1 MELKATSIGKRLA
14 QHPYDRAVILNAGI
28 KVSGDRHEYLIPFNQ
43 LLAIHCK
50 RGLVWGEL
58 EFVLPDDKVVRLHG
72 TEWAETQRF
81 HRHLNTLWQQW
92 SQEMSE
98 VAAAVLQEQLETITA
113 RTHEN
118 KWLTRN
124 QTTGLQQQIRR
135 AFAALPLPVER
146 LEEFDNCR
154 EAIRQC
160 QAWLQDIEACR
171 LQHNQAYTDAML
183 TEYAEF
189 FQQIESSPL
198 NPAQARAVVN
208 GEQSLLVL
216 AGAGSGKTSVLV
228 ARAGWLLAKGDAVAE
243 QILLL
248 AFGRKAAEEMDE
260 RIRERLHTEDITART
275 FHSLALHIIQQG
287 SKKVPTVSKLENN
300 TPARNKLF
308 ITAWRQQCSEKK
320 AQAKGWRQWLEEE
333 MQWSVPEG
341 NFWDDEKLQRRLA
354 PRLDRW
360 VSLMRMH
367 GGSQAEMIANAPE
380 DIRDLFSKRIKLMAP
395 LLKAWKS
402 ALKEENAVDFSGL
415 IHQAIVILE
424 KGRFISPWKHIL
436 VDEFQ
441 DISPQRA
448 ALLAALR
455 QQNSQT
461 TLFAVGDD
469 WQAIY
474 RFSGAQLSLTTA
486 FHHTFGE
493 GDRCDLD
500 TTYRFNSRI
509 GEVANGFIQQ
519 NPHQLAKPLNSLTVG
534 DKKAVTLL
542 DESQLDA
549 LLDKLSGFAKAEERI
564 LVLARYHHL
573 KPASLEKAATRW
585 PKLQLEFMTIHAS
598 KGQQADYVIIVGL
611 HDGNDGFPAPARE
624 SIMEEALLPAVEDF
638 PDAEERRLLYVALT
652 RARHRVWLLFNKD
665 APSCFVDELKQR
677 DVPVSRKP

>member
-58 EFVLPDDKVVRLHG
+58 EFVLPDEKVVRLHG

-81 HRHLNTLWQQW
+81 HHHLNTRWQQW

-98 VAAAVLQEQLETITA
+98 VAAGVLHEQLDLIAA
-113 RTHEN
+113 RTGQN
-118 KWLTRN
+118 AWLTRE
-124 QTTGLQQQIRR
+124 QTAGLQQQILR
-135 AFAALPLPVER
+135 AFAALPLPVNR

-154 EAIRQC
+154 DALRQC
-160 QAWLQDIEACR
+160 QAWLKDIEACR
-171 LQHNQAYTDAML
+171 LQHNQAYTETML
-183 TEYAEF
+183 TEYADF
-189 FQQIESSPL
+189 FQQVESSPL

-208 GEQSLLVL
+208 GEHSLLVL

-228 ARAGWLLAKGDAVAE
+228 ARAGWLLARGEAAAD

-248 AFGRKAAEEMDE
+248 AFGRKAAQEMDE
-260 RIRERLHTEDITART
+260 RIRERLHTGEITART
-275 FHSLALHIIQQG
+275 FHALALHIIQQG
-287 SKKVPTVSKLENN
+287 SKKVPTISKLEND
-300 TPARNKLF
+300 TTARNKLF
-308 ITAWRQQCSEKK
+308 ISTWRQQCSEKK

-333 MQWSVPEG
+333 MQWTVPEG

-354 PRLDRW
+354 SRLDRW

-367 GGSQAEMIANAPE
+367 GGAQAEMIASAPE
-380 DIRDLFSKRIKLMAP
+380 EIRDLFSKRVKLMAP

-402 ALKEENAVDFSGL
+402 ALKAENAVDFSGL
-415 IHQAIVILE
+415 IHLAIVILE
-424 KGRFISPWKHIL
+424 KGRFVSPWKHIL

-455 QQNSQT
+455 QQNSHT
-461 TLFAVGDD
+461 TLFVVGDD

-486 FHHTFGE
+486 FHQTFGD

-500 TTYRFNSRI
+500 TTYRFNNRI
-509 GEVANGFIQQ
+509 GEIANRFIQQ
-519 NPHQLAKPLNSLTVG
+519 NPHQLKKPLNSLTTG

-542 DESQLDA
+542 DETQLDA
-549 LLDKLSGFAKAEERI
+549 LLDKLSGYAKADERI

-573 KPASLEKAATRW
+573 KPSSLEKAATRW
-585 PKLQLEFMTIHAS
+585 PKLQLDFMTIHAS

-611 HDGNDGFPAPARE
+611 QEGSDGFPAPARE
-624 SIMEEALLPAVEDF
+624 SIMEEALLPVVEDF

-652 RARHRVWLLFNKD
+652 RARHRVWLLYNK
-665 APSCFVDELKQR
+665 ANPSRFVEDLKDL
-677 DVPVSRKP
+677 DVPVVRKP

>member
-1 MELKATSIGKRLA
+1 MELKATSLGKRLA

-58 EFVLPDDKVVRLHG
+58 EFVLPDEKVVRLHG

-81 HRHLNTLWQQW
+81 HHHLNALWQQW
-92 SQEMSE
+92 SQEMSD
-98 VAAAVLQEQLETITA
+98 VAAGVLQQQLDAIAA
-113 RTHEN
+113 RTSES
-118 KWLTRN
+118 KWLTRE
-124 QTTGLQQQIRR
+124 QTSGLQQQIRR
-135 AFAALPLPVER
+135 AFAALPLPVNR
-146 LEEFDNCR
+146 LEEFENCR
-154 EAIRQC
+154 EALRQC
-160 QAWLQDIEACR
+160 QAWLKDIEACR
-171 LQHNQAYTDAML
+171 LQHNQAYTEAML
-183 TEYAEF
+183 EEYAEF
-189 FQQIESSPL
+189 FQHIESSPL

-228 ARAGWLLAKGDAVAE
+228 ARAGWLLARGEAAPE

-248 AFGRKAAEEMDE
+248 AFGRKAAQEMDD
-260 RIRERLHTEDITART
+260 RIRERLHTDEVTART
-275 FHSLALHIIQQG
+275 FHSLALYIISQG
-287 SKKVPTVSKLENN
+287 SKKVPTVSKLENDAA
-300 TPARNKLF
+300 ARSKLF
-308 ITAWRQQCSEKK
+308 ITTWRQQCSEKK

-354 PRLDRW
+354 SRLDRW

-367 GGSQAEMIANAPE
+367 GGAQAEMIANAPE
-380 DIRDLFSKRIKLMAP
+380 EIRDLFSKRIKLMAP

-402 ALKEENAVDFSGL
+402 ALKDENAVDFSGL

-455 QQNSQT
+455 KQNSQT

-474 RFSGAQLSLTTA
+474 RFSGAQLSLTIA
-486 FHHTFGE
+486 FQQNFGE
-493 GDRCDLD
+493 GDSCNLD

-509 GEVANGFIQQ
+509 GEVANQFIQQ
-519 NPHQLAKPLNSLTVG
+519 NPHQLTKPLSSLTIG

-542 DESQLDA
+542 DESQLDL
-549 LLDKLSGFAKAEERI
+549 LLDKLSGFVKAEERI

-573 KPASLEKAATRW
+573 KPASLDKAATRW
-585 PKLQLEFMTIHAS
+585 PKLQLDFMTIHAS
-598 KGQQADYVIIVGL
+598 KGQQADYVIVMGL

-652 RARHRVWLLFNKD
+652 RARHRVWLLFSKD
-665 APSCFVDELKQR
+665 APSYFVDELKQL
-677 DVPVSRKP
+677 DVPVTRKP